1 MHCMRHGQSCA
12 TTAPWQQL
20 VIMHSHAQQAA
31 KYGSKNMAATPA
43 TTVRLRRPAVSSYGA
58 AMLPGGWVRGCACGG
73 APAWR
78 LLGTGTS
85 NRPQHRRPLIR
96 TTCKQQ
102 TGQRVTVKGANVR
115 HHMRHGTCRSM
126 GAISDSKKCSALE
139 HIADFLS
146 NVLQSGG
153 LFIGRI
159 LNGGTMGGR
168 YLKRLPRYLPR
179 PIWPGAS
186 CTAHK
191 HVRVLCATHSI
202 VRVK

>member
-1 MHCMRHGQSCA
+1 
-12 TTAPWQQL
+12 
-20 VIMHSHAQQAA
+20 
-31 KYGSKNMAATPA
+31 MAATPA

-85 NRPQHRRPLIR
+85 NRPQHRWPLIR

-102 TGQRVTVKGANVR
+102 TGQRVAGPGANMSYR
-115 HHMRHGTCRSM
+115 MCHGTCRST
-126 GAISDSKKCSALE
+126 GATGGSKKCSALE

-153 LFIGRI
+153 LFIWRDAGRRA
-159 LNGGTMGGR
+159 TWAA
-168 YLKRLPRYLPR
+168 YLKPLPRLLPR
-179 PIWPGAS
+179 PIWPGGT
-186 CTAHK
+186 CRAHR
-191 HVRVLCATHSI
+191 HMRVLCANSHCI
-202 VRVK
+202 V